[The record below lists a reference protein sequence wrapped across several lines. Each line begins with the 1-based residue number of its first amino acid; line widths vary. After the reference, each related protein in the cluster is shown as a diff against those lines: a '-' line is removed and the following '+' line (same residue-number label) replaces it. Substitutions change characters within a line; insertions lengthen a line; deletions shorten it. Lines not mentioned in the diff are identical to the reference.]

1 MRLATEDLAIITVR
15 WIILEQNS
23 GIIASLRRLLDPTEQ
38 ARADRFRFAADRD
51 AYIAAH
57 AMLRMTLSRAT
68 GIEAANLR
76 FHVDKNDKPILDPT
90 QGTRELHF
98 SLSHTRGLA
107 AYAIGPSHLLGID
120 AEAWTAHTPIDIAEH
135 YFSPAEARLVTEKTG
150 SERQETFF
158 RLWTLKEA
166 YLKATGQGL
175 TIPLDSFAFDLDPL
189 ALTLKAPETVSA
201 WHFAEF
207 RPSPGHA
214 IALAVSSPEPI
225 PIDAAAVSPLDYA
238 SLSKHHPDRA
248 ALS

>member
-1 MRLATEDLAIITVR
+1 MQPRAIVIITVR
-15 WIILEQNS
+15 WIILEPNS
-23 GIIASLRRLLDPTEQ
+23 GAIASLRRLLDTTEQ

-76 FHVDKNDKPILDPT
+76 FRVDKNDKPILDPD
-90 QGTRELHF
+90 QGPRELHF

-107 AYAIGPSHLLGID
+107 ACAIGQSHLLGID
-120 AEAWTAHTPIDIAEH
+120 AEAWTTHTPTDIAEH

-150 SERQETFF
+150 WERKEAFF

-189 ALTLKAPETVSA
+189 AISLEAPETGSA
-201 WHFAEF
+201 WRFAEF
-207 RPSPGHA
+207 RPGPRHT
-214 IALAVSSPEPI
+214 IALAVRSLEPI
-225 PIDAAAVSPLDYA
+225 AIDAAALAPLDT
-238 SLSKHHPDRA
+238 SLSERDLGRA
-248 ALS
+248 TLC